1 MLCNRLSGLGW
12 FLTGYCTQSRVRK
25 NFCSHQRSA
34 LIIHLTRVGFFLGTQ
49 SHFTEEV
56 RRVKSCNRE
65 AGERGSR
72 LCRLCT
78 ASISVWKN
86 DGDELCSLEV
96 KELGTVSLGLRRLS
110 LVEENLL
117 GLLLKPDWMTVV
129 GEGARSVEG
138 IFILSL
144 GKFVR
149 IQTAFFLESHS
160 S

>member
-1 MLCNRLSGLGW
+1 M
-12 FLTGYCTQSRVRK
+12 
-25 NFCSHQRSA
+25 
-34 LIIHLTRVGFFLGTQ
+34 
-49 SHFTEEV
+49 
-56 RRVKSCNRE
+56 
-65 AGERGSR
+65 
-72 LCRLCT
+72 
-78 ASISVWKN
+78 
-86 DGDELCSLEV
+86 CSLEV